1 MAYVYRSRDFK
12 RWTRVRKPLHSAATG
27 MWECPDFY
35 PVAVDG
41 WQYGLDTSVP
51 SSKHVLKNSLEVGR
65 YDYYT
70 VGAYDGNRERY
81 VPDDPASD
89 EHHLRYDY
97 GNFYASKTFYD
108 PAKRRRIL
116 WGWANES
123 DTDADDVA
131 KGWAGIQAIPRKVW
145 LDPRGRQLRQWL
157 VELVKT
163 LRGRNPVGL
172 KDRLVKQQEHVEI
185 GLRTAH
191 ADVEVSFEVPSLEGV
206 EALDPALAND
216 AQKLCSVR
224 GADVEGGV
232 GPFGLW
238 VLASSKLEERTAIFF
253 RVFKA
258 AHNINSTKLVVLMCS
273 DPTMSSLSQNLYK
286 PTFAGFVDTDI
297 TKGKISLRSLIDGS
311 VVESFGAGGRT
322 CILSRVYPTLARG
335 DEARLHVF
343 NNGKADIKVSQLTA
357 WAMKPAFMNG
367 A

>member
-1 MAYVYRSRDFK
+1 MYTGDKQKTQDLYHEVQNIAFPKNKSDPLLREWVKPGSNPIIVPEGGINDTKFRDPTTAWHADGHWSRDFK

-51 SSKHVLKNSLEVGR
+51 SSKHVLKNSLEVG
-65 YDYYT
+65 
-70 VGAYDGNRERY
+70 RERY

-131 KGWAGIQAIPRKVW
+131 KGWAGIQ
-145 LDPRGRQLRQWL
+145 
-157 VELVKT
+157 
-163 LRGRNPVGL
+163 
-172 KDRLVKQQEHVEI
+172 
-185 GLRTAH
+185 